1 MLEENFSLEDTNWQ
15 LITEFL
21 SLKKSLILIGPTVL
35 DGSPVLCILIT
46 QGKIKD
52 LEETGMANSVVP
64 KRDAE
69 YGGRYFF
76 RYSSPDKYSLD
87 IYAINN
93 FVG

>member
-1 MLEENFSLEDTNWQ
+1 M
-15 LITEFL
+15 
-21 SLKKSLILIGPTVL
+21 
-35 DGSPVLCILIT
+35 LCILIT